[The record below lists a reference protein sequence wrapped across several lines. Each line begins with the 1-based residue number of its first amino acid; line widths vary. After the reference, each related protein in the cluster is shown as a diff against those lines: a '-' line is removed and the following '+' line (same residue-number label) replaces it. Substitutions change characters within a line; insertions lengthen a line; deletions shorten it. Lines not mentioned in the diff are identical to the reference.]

1 MRKLI
6 IATLALVIQVGLA
19 KAEGLPDETIVR
31 VTNSSNEVLIYC
43 QGFIGDTQIL
53 NANAGA
59 RGYRDWYIKAKA
71 SDPPMR
77 NVTSPIWLRVYNGNQ
92 QLVEEGWIYYRG
104 DKQPNY
110 EYRYLGGVSR

>member
-31 VTNSSNEVLIYC
+31 VTNSSNEWIIYC
-43 QGFIGDTQIL
+43 LGFLGNTRVL

-59 RGYRDWYIKAKA
+59 RSYRDWYIKVKA
-71 SDPPMR
+71 TDPPMQ
-77 NVTSPIWLRVYNGNQ
+77 NVTDPLYVRVYNGNQ
-92 QLVEEGWIYYRG
+92 QIIAEGWIYYG
-104 DKQPNY
+104 GEKQPNY
-110 EYRYLGGVSR
+110 ECRYPGVGR